1 MPEILKFAK
10 YEVAVIRSKRRKSVA
25 VKVDLD
31 GVSVRVPESLPLSDI
46 RALVWEKSHWIEAKL
61 KRAAEKRQ
69 AVAAAAEKS
78 ARLGQGSPV
87 LYQGRQLTLTLQQ
100 AEQTRIY
107 QQAHELIVEAPGAMS
122 GEPDQLR
129 AIVEQWL
136 YARAVEE
143 LHLCVNVYKQRVG
156 AIPSRV
162 EVKSYKARWGSC
174 KPDQSIQLN
183 WRLIHAPM
191 HIMDYV
197 VVHELCHLLEMNHGP
212 RFWSQVERVDPQ
224 YRMKRRWLQDNGWQL
239 TV

>member
-1 MPEILKFAK
+1 MEILKFAK
-10 YEVAVIRSKRRKSVA
+10 YEVAYSLQAAKSVA

-46 RALVWEKSHWIEAKL
+46 RALVWESHWIEA

-69 AVAAAAEKS
+69 AFSRCREKR
-78 ARLGQGSPV
+78 RLGAVRLVSE
-87 LYQGRQLTLTLQQ
+87 QLTLTLQQ

-197 VVHELCHLLEMNHGP
+197 VVLTCHLLEMNHGP
-212 RFWSQVERVDPQ
+212 RLVPGGACGSPVSTARQ
-224 YRMKRRWLQDNGWQL
+224 LQDNGWQL

>member
-1 MPEILKFAK
+1 MKWLSFAPSG
-10 YEVAVIRSKRRKSVA
+10 ARAWRSKWT
-25 VKVDLD
+25 LT
-31 GVSVRVPESLPLSDI
+31 VSQCGCPSLPLSDI

-174 KPDQSIQLN
+174 KPDQYSAKL
-183 WRLIHAPM
+183 APYSRAYA
-191 HIMDYV
+191 H
-197 VVHELCHLLEMNHGP
+197 HGL
-212 RFWSQVERVDPQ
+212 RGRS
-224 YRMKRRWLQDNGWQL
+224 
-239 TV
+239 